1 MNLAFR
7 SVRWPR
13 LLRMG
18 LITLFSCL
26 TQGTLALANSAQAAG
41 PADSGGATAV
51 ESAPESAVPASSSS
65 TVAVNQAS
73 SERTRLNLLGELD
86 SESGEARRNENV
98 RLTLID
104 NNVLKELLRRMGA
117 TATIVK
123 EFEAERSFFGLEY
136 GGNPKASL
144 HAPRTT
150 RSGIHGEVSWSHQNS
165 ALSARSFFQVGRVRP
180 ARTNDYGL
188 KFSAP
193 VGLKS
198 ALSLQLSQRR
208 LLGQVNGNVLVPAAD
223 ERTPLTNDPAARGLV
238 ERILGAYPAEL
249 PNRTDINERALNTNA
264 PQNIHND
271 RASGAL
277 DNTFGSNRLTLRY
290 NVTLQHVEA
299 FQLVGGQNPDTTTK
313 NHSARLT
320 WNRSW
325 SPYTTTDVSA
335 GYERIG
341 SLLVP
346 EETSLGAFYL
356 FSRILQSI
364 GPSSSIPIDRAQNM
378 FRYGAR
384 LLRRNGNHTITTGFE
399 TQRKQVNG
407 FESNNHRGTFSFRA
421 DFGRNAVDNLL
432 AGTPSQFRFAIGNA
446 HRGFRNRSSLA
457 FVQDSWKVAP
467 ELTLQLGLR
476 FEPVGSPLEVNNLS
490 EIPYEADRNNLAP
503 SLGFAFSPPGRW
515 GVLRGAY
522 GLHYG
527 QIFNATFMQTRFN
540 TPGVL
545 TVVVNAPNLIEPFQE
560 LSPSD
565 LDPDARSIRNDID
578 PELSTPYSH
587 QYNLSWTVETRREWA
602 LELGYIGS
610 RSHRLLNQRYTNRA
624 HPVEGIAQITRTINL
639 RRADPRYFDVLH
651 TVNGSIGY
659 FDAAKA
665 TLRIP
670 NWSGLNLDASYWWS
684 KAIDLASDYT
694 NTAVQRDGRQARSP
708 NEFDVWGYMK
718 GLSEFDQPHAVLF
731 RINYAVPARRV
742 LPRPLRA
749 LLAGWQAS
757 SVVLWK
763 TGTPFGIRAGSDS
776 PGIGNVDGAGSDR
789 PNLSDTSLL
798 GRVVNHPD
806 TSRGQLPRSA
816 FEFIQPTDPAGNL
829 GRNTFRKDG
838 VWNVNTALSR
848 RILLPRKASLL
859 IRAESLNLLNHPQFA
874 EPDINLASRT
884 FGAITN
890 TLNDGRAFRFTMQ
903 VSF

>member
-1 MNLAFR
+1 MNSACLSA
-7 SVRWPR
+7 RWPR
-13 LLRMG
+13 PLRTG
-18 LITLFSCL
+18 PIALFACL
-26 TQGTLALANSAQAAG
+26 TLGMPVLANSGSDAS
-41 PADSGGATAV
+41 PPDSGETAAV
-51 ESAPESAVPASSSS
+51 ESAAETAVADPSATSVSPD
-65 TVAVNQAS
+65 QGS
-73 SERTRLNLLGELD
+73 SERTRLNLLGELV
-86 SESGEARRNENV
+86 SESVEARRNENV

-117 TATIVK
+117 TATVIK
-123 EFEAERSFFGLEY
+123 DFAAEKSFFGLEY

-144 HAPRTT
+144 HSPRTT

-193 VGLKS
+193 AGTKS
-198 ALSLQLSQRR
+198 AISVQLSQRR

-223 ERTPLTNDPAARGLV
+223 ERTPLTDDPATRALV
-238 ERILGAYPAEL
+238 EQVLGAYPAEL

-271 RASGAL
+271 RASATL
-277 DNTFGSNRLTLRY
+277 DNMLGSNRVTLRY

-313 NHSARLT
+313 NHNARLT

-325 SPYTTTDVSA
+325 SPYSTTDVTA

-364 GPSSSIPIDRAQNM
+364 GPSSSIPIDRAQNI

-384 LLRRNGNHTITTGFE
+384 FLRQSGNHTVTAGFE
-399 TQRKQVNG
+399 TRLSQVNG

-421 DFGRNAVDNLL
+421 DFGRNAVANLL
-432 AGTPSQFRFAIGNA
+432 AGSPSQFRFAIGNA
-446 HRGFRNRSSLA
+446 HRGFRNRSGLA

-467 ELTLQLGLR
+467 DLTLQLGLR
-476 FEPVGSPLEVNNLS
+476 FEPVESPVEVNNLS
-490 EIPYEADRNNLAP
+490 EVPYDADRNNVAP
-503 SLGFAFSPPGRW
+503 SLGFAYSPPGRW

-527 QIFNATFMQTRFN
+527 QIFNATFMQSRFN

-545 TVVVNAPNLIEPFQE
+545 TVVVNAPDLIEPFRG

-565 LDPDARSIRNDID
+565 LDPNARSIRYDVD
-578 PELSTPYSH
+578 PQLSTPYSH
-587 QYNLSWTVETRREWA
+587 QYNISWTLETRREWA
-602 LELGYIGS
+602 LELGYVGS

-639 RRADPRYFDVLH
+639 RRADSRFFDVLN

-659 FDAAKA
+659 FDAAKV

-670 NWSGLNLDASYWWS
+670 NWAGLNVDASYWWS

-731 RINYAVPARRV
+731 RINYAVPSRRR

-749 LLAGWQAS
+749 MLGGWQAS

-763 TGTPFGIRAGSDS
+763 TGTPFGVRAGSDS

-789 PNLSDTSLL
+789 PNLADTSLL

-806 TSRGQLPRSA
+806 TSRRQLPRSA
-816 FEFIQPTDPAGNL
+816 FEFIRPTDPAGNL

-848 RILLPRKASLL
+848 RVLLPRKSSLL